1 MTTLIEDMRLFLQ
14 QMCGAIGMS
23 GTAMNVV
30 PVVVLGVVLN
40 IAAIGLVESVRTDE
54 RPACQK
60 TTLRGAAQT
69 ELKVMRTVVT
79 STLKTISKGQRRGCV
94 ARSWV
99 SSFQREVADYVMGT
113 TGIRIAPMLTN
124 VRVRQKRFKEARAVA
139 LELSGGQRNRQEP
152 RSI

>member
-14 QMCGAIGMS
+14 QMCRTLGMS

-40 IAAIGLVESVRTDE
+40 IAAIGLVESARTDE

-94 ARSWV
+94 VRSWV

-113 TGIRIAPMLTN
+113 TGIRIAPMAYECARSTKEIQKSKSCRLGV
-124 VRVRQKRFKEARAVA
+124 VRRQA
-139 LELSGGQRNRQEP
+139 
-152 RSI
+152 

>member
-1 MTTLIEDMRLFLQ
+1 MTLIEDMRLFLQ
-14 QMCGAIGMS
+14 QMCGTIGMS

-40 IAAIGLVESVRTDE
+40 VAAIGLVESVRTEE
-54 RPACQK
+54 RPTCQK
-60 TTLRGAAQT
+60 TTLHAAAQT

-79 STLKTISKGQRRGCV
+79 STLKTISKGQRRWCV

-113 TGIRIAPMLTN
+113 TGIRVAPMAYECARSTN
-124 VRVRQKRFKEARAVA
+124 KE
-139 LELSGGQRNRQEP
+139 EP
-152 RSI
+152 